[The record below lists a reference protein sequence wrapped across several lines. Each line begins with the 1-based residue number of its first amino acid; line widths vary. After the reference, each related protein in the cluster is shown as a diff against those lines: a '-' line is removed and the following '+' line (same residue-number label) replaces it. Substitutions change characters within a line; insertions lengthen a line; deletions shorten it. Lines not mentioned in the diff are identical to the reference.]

1 MNNRFDDRNRQGYPD
16 EAGYPASA
24 GYPAP
29 QGYSDQTGYPLRQGY
44 PAPQG
49 YSDEAGYPAPAE
61 YPTSRQNYSPA
72 RAHGRTPVPARTYA
86 ADQTQLMPR
95 TQRRQMPAAAPA
107 PQYAPAP
114 APQYASDYA
123 PQTAPQY
130 APQPQSQYAPQ
141 PQPQYAPQPAPAQRA
156 YRQRPLQRFQIPQS
170 PQRARTDASDLEP
183 SRARGVQTFLLS
195 QAYLFAFVLRVIA
208 FIARVYAWLF
218 AAAMCAS
225 ACSFGPFRGF
235 MLQFVFWISKC
246 LPNPFFGLFVWE
258 TPFGGML
265 RGDFILMAF
274 VLIMIDWICTRR
286 AYALKNDC

>member
-49 YSDEAGYPAPAE
+49 CSDEAGYPAPAE

-286 AYALKNDC
+286 AYALKNSC

>member
-44 PAPQG
+44 RAPQG
-49 YSDEAGYPAPAE
+49 YPDEAGYPAPAE
-61 YPTSRQNYSPA
+61 YPTPRQNYSPA

-130 APQPQSQYAPQ
+130 APQPQS
-141 PQPQYAPQPAPAQRA
+141 QYAPQPAPAQRA

-286 AYALKNDC
+286 AYALKNGC

>member
-1 MNNRFDDRNRQGYPD
+1 MNNRIDNMNRQGYPD
-16 EAGYPASA
+16 EV
-24 GYPAP
+24 
-29 QGYSDQTGYPLRQGY
+29 GYSDQAGYPLRQGY
-44 PAPQG
+44 RAPQG
-49 YSDEAGYPAPAE
+49 YPDEAGYPAPAE
-61 YPTSRQNYSPA
+61 YPTPRQNYSPA

-95 TQRRQMPAAAPA
+95 TQRRQMPA
-107 PQYAPAP
+107 PAP

-141 PQPQYAPQPAPAQRA
+141 PAPAQRA
-156 YRQRPLQRFQIPQS
+156 YHQRPLQRFQIPQS

-195 QAYLFAFVLRVIA
+195 QAYFFAFVLRVIA

-286 AYALKNDC
+286 AYALKNGC

>member
-1 MNNRFDDRNRQGYPD
+1 MNNRFDNRNRQGYPD
-16 EAGYPASA
+16 QVGYSDEAGF
-24 GYPAP
+24 PAP
-29 QGYSDQTGYPLRQGY
+29 QGYSDQTGYPLRQDY
-44 PAPQG
+44 RAPQG
-49 YSDEAGYPAPAE
+49 YPDEAGYPAPAE

-72 RAHGRTPVPARTYA
+72 HAHGRTPVPARTYA

-95 TQRRQMPAAAPA
+95 TQRRQMPVAAH
-107 PQYAPAP
+107 

-141 PQPQYAPQPAPAQRA
+141 PAPAQRA

-170 PQRARTDASDLEP
+170 SQRARTDASDLEP

-286 AYALKNDC
+286 AYALKNGC

>member
-29 QGYSDQTGYPLRQGY
+29 QGYSDQAGYPLRQGY
-44 PAPQG
+44 RAPQG
-49 YSDEAGYPAPAE
+49 YPDEAGYPAPAE
-61 YPTSRQNYSPA
+61 YPTPRQNYSPA

-95 TQRRQMPAAAPA
+95 TQRRQMPVAAPA
-107 PQYAPAP
+107 PQH
-114 APQYASDYA
+114 ASDYA
-123 PQTAPQY
+123 PQTAP
-130 APQPQSQYAPQ
+130 QYAPQ

-156 YRQRPLQRFQIPQS
+156 YHQRPLQRFQIPQS
-170 PQRARTDASDLEP
+170 PERPRTDASDFEP

-286 AYALKNDC
+286 AYALKNGC

>member
-16 EAGYPASA
+16 QVGYSDEAGYR
-24 GYPAP
+24 AP

-44 PAPQG
+44 RAPQG

-107 PQYAPAP
+107 PQYAP
-114 APQYASDYA
+114 
-123 PQTAPQY
+123 
-130 APQPQSQYAPQ
+130 Q

-156 YRQRPLQRFQIPQS
+156 YHQRPLQRFQIPQS

-286 AYALKNDC
+286 AYALKNGC

>member
-95 TQRRQMPAAAPA
+95 TQRRQMPAA
-107 PQYAPAP
+107 AP

-286 AYALKNDC
+286 AYALKNSC

>member
-130 APQPQSQYAPQ
+130 APQPQS
-141 PQPQYAPQPAPAQRA
+141 QYAPQPAPAQRA

-286 AYALKNDC
+286 ADALKNGC

>member
-114 APQYASDYA
+114 APQYASD
-123 PQTAPQY
+123 
-130 APQPQSQYAPQ
+130 YAPQ

-286 AYALKNDC
+286 AYALKNSC

>member
-1 MNNRFDDRNRQGYPD
+1 MNNRFDNRNRQGYPD
-16 EAGYPASA
+16 EAGYPA
-24 GYPAP
+24 P
-29 QGYSDQTGYPLRQGY
+29 QGYSDQTRYPLRQDY
-44 PAPQG
+44 RAPQG

-72 RAHGRTPVPARTYA
+72 HAHGCTPVPARTYA

-95 TQRRQMPAAAPA
+95 TQRRQMPVAAPA
-107 PQYAPAP
+107 PQYAL
-114 APQYASDYA
+114 DYA
-123 PQTAPQY
+123 PQPAP
-130 APQPQSQYAPQ
+130 QYAPQ

-156 YRQRPLQRFQIPQS
+156 YRQRPLQGFQIPQS

-286 AYALKNDC
+286 AYTLKNGC

>member
-16 EAGYPASA
+16 QVGYSDET

-95 TQRRQMPAAAPA
+95 TQRRQMPVA
-107 PQYAPAP
+107 AP

-130 APQPQSQYAPQ
+130 APQP
-141 PQPQYAPQPAPAQRA
+141 APAQRA
-156 YRQRPLQRFQIPQS
+156 YHQRPLQRFQIPQS

-286 AYALKNDC
+286 AYALKNGC

>member
-130 APQPQSQYAPQ
+130 APQPQPQYAPQ

-286 AYALKNDC
+286 AYALKNSC

>member
-44 PAPQG
+44 RAPQG
-49 YSDEAGYPAPAE
+49 YPDEAGYPAPAE
-61 YPTSRQNYSPA
+61 YPTPRQNYSPA

-95 TQRRQMPAAAPA
+95 TQRRQMPA
-107 PQYAPAP
+107 PAP

-130 APQPQSQYAPQ
+130 APQPQ
-141 PQPQYAPQPAPAQRA
+141 PQYAPQPAPAQRA
-156 YRQRPLQRFQIPQS
+156 YHQRPLQRFQIPQS

-286 AYALKNDC
+286 AYALKNGC

>member
-44 PAPQG
+44 RAPQG
-49 YSDEAGYPAPAE
+49 YPDEAGYPAPAE
-61 YPTSRQNYSPA
+61 YPTPRQNYSPA
-72 RAHGRTPVPARTYA
+72 RAHGRTPVPARSTA

-95 TQRRQMPAAAPA
+95 TQRRQMP
-107 PQYAPAP
+107 APAP

-130 APQPQSQYAPQ
+130 APH

-156 YRQRPLQRFQIPQS
+156 YHQRPLQRFQIPQS

-286 AYALKNDC
+286 AYALKNGC

>member
-1 MNNRFDDRNRQGYPD
+1 MNNRFDNGRDRQGYPD
-16 EAGYPASA
+16 AA

-29 QGYSDQTGYPLRQGY
+29 AGYR
-44 PAPQG
+44 APQG
-49 YSDEAGYPAPAE
+49 YPDEAGYPAPAE
-61 YPTSRQNYSPA
+61 YPDAAGYRAPQEYPAQIGYPTPRQNYTQPQ
-72 RAHGRTPVPARTYA
+72 AHGRTPVPARTYA

-95 TQRRQMPAAAPA
+95 TQRRQMPVAAPA
-107 PQYAPAP
+107 PQYAP
-114 APQYASDYA
+114 D
-123 PQTAPQY
+123 
-130 APQPQSQYAPQ
+130 
-141 PQPQYAPQPAPAQRA
+141 YAPQPAPAQRA
-156 YRQRPLQRFQIPQS
+156 YHQRPLQRFQIPQS
-170 PQRARTDASDLEP
+170 PQRARTDASDFEP

-286 AYALKNDC
+286 AYALKNGC

>member
-24 GYPAP
+24 SYPAP
-29 QGYSDQTGYPLRQGY
+29 QGYSDQAGYPLRQDY
-44 PAPQG
+44 RAPQG

-107 PQYAPAP
+107 PQYAPQP
-114 APQYASDYA
+114 AP
-123 PQTAPQY
+123 
-130 APQPQSQYAPQ
+130 QYAPQ

-156 YRQRPLQRFQIPQS
+156 YHQRPLQRFQIPQS

-286 AYALKNDC
+286 AYALKNGC

>member
-130 APQPQSQYAPQ
+130 APQPQS
-141 PQPQYAPQPAPAQRA
+141 QYAPQPAPAQRA

-286 AYALKNDC
+286 AYALKNGC

>member
-286 AYALKNDC
+286 AYALKNSC